1 MSKNEIYYNLALQT
15 FDVQFRKYSQV
26 RLIAAGL
33 VGLTTTL
40 VGLAAVTSRDWSGV
54 SLFVGFLMVV
64 ASLVSLGLCVAIL
77 QKDTWTAVRIPAFKK
92 QLEDKDDDEMALAA
106 GDAVMAALKINVPKA
121 REHAEKLRTAIYFFA
136 AQGVILG
143 FAFFTAN

>member
-26 RLIAAGL
+26 RLMAAGL
-33 VGLTTTL
+33 VGVTTTL
-40 VGLAAVTSRDWSGV
+40 VGLAAVASRDWSGV
-54 SLFVGFLMVV
+54 YLMVGFLMIV
-64 ASLVSLGLCVAIL
+64 AWFVSLGFCVAIL
-77 QKDTWTAVRIPAFKK
+77 HKDTWTAVRIPAFKK
-92 QLEDKDDDEMALAA
+92 QLEDKDDDEIALAA

-121 REHAEKLRTAIYFFA
+121 RGHAEKLSIAVYFFA

-143 FAFFTAN
+143 FTFFSSN